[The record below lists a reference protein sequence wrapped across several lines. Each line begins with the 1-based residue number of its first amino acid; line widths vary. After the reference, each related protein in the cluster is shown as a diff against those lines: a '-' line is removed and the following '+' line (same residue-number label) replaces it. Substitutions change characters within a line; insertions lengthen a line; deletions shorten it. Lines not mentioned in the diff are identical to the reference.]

1 MGIVDMIC
9 GKVAMALKY
18 RVRLSVLGALAV
30 TLAPAICSANQLNI
44 HPAIP
49 VRPQINLSPSL
60 HMDARS
66 RSFDNIDLSET
77 CRPDERLRKSKRE
90 RRCRQER

>member
-1 MGIVDMIC
+1 
-9 GKVAMALKY
+9 MAQAFLI
-18 RVRLSVLGALAV
+18 RIGVLGALAV
-30 TLAPAICSANQLNI
+30 ILAPAICSANQLNI

-49 VRPQINLSPSL
+49 VRPQIHLSPSL

-66 RSFDNIDLSET
+66 RSFDDIDLSDA
-77 CRPDERLRKSKRE
+77 CRPDVRLRKSKRE

>member
-1 MGIVDMIC
+1 
-9 GKVAMALKY
+9 MAQKCL
-18 RVRLSVLGALAV
+18 VRIGALGALAV
-30 TLAPAICSANQLNI
+30 VLAPAICSAAQLNI

-49 VRPQINLSPSL
+49 VRPQINFAPSV

-66 RSFDNIDLSET
+66 RSFDEIDLSEI
-77 CRPDERLRKSKRE
+77 CRTDEHLKKTKRD